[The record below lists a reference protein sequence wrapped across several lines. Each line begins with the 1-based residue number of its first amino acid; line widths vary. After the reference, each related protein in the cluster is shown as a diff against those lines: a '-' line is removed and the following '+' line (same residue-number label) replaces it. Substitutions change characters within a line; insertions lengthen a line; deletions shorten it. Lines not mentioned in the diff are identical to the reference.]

1 MLWDNKKGNASERHL
16 NSSSFQLTI
25 RIILS
30 SNYNSQK
37 EYWFDE
43 KIFCSNKFLSFYTF
57 MSYLFQCTNI
67 TIEMWTKL

>member
-1 MLWDNKKGNASERHL
+1 MPLRKRHL

-57 MSYLFQCTNI
+57 MSYLFQCANI